1 MVLLRSALGAML
13 LTLSVPP
20 AVPDAFA
27 GEGEITFCN
36 EFPHK
41 VYVAIAYLQT
51 DVNNHLARGWL
62 NVETGKCYVF
72 DTAIRVQTFYYR
84 AESDTY
90 KDGKDKVKMNWGK
103 GQKFAIRDNSFQT
116 YNTEGEHSGMKQ
128 VEFSKGPESSGGPL
142 TCTVTFLADGKSM
155 TVVPAPGGA
164 NRAAPKGGSD
174 EQPATSAP
182 SGAPSEATP
191 APTAPSAG
199 GEDRN

>member
-1 MVLLRSALGAML
+1 ML
-13 LTLSVPP
+13 FALSVPLAAP
-20 AVPDAFA
+20 NAFA

-51 DVNNHLARGWL
+51 DVNNHLSRGWL

-72 DTAIRVQTFYYR
+72 DTALKVNNFYYY
-84 AESDTY
+84 AESDSY
-90 KDGKDKVKMNWGK
+90 KQGKDKVKMSWGK

-116 YNTEGEHSGMKQ
+116 YNAEGEHSGMKQ
-128 VEFSKGPESSGGPL
+128 VEFSKGPVSSGAPL
-142 TCTVTFLADGKSM
+142 TAIVTFMEDASVK

-164 NRAAPKGGSD
+164 NRAAPKGAGD
-174 EQPATSAP
+174 EQAAP
-182 SGAPSEATP
+182 GTPSEAAP
-191 APTAPSAG
+191 APTAPSTG

>member
-13 LTLSVPP
+13 LALCVPLAAP
-20 AVPDAFA
+20 NAFA

-51 DVNNHLARGWL
+51 DVNNHLSRGWL
-62 NVETGKCYVF
+62 NIETGKCYVF
-72 DTAIRVQTFYYR
+72 DTALRVNNFYYY

-90 KDGKDKVKMNWGK
+90 KDGKNKVKMSWGK

-116 YNTEGEHSGMKQ
+116 YNAEGEHSGMKQ
-128 VEFSKGPESSGGPL
+128 VEFSKGPESSGAPL
-142 TCTVTFLADGKSM
+142 TCTVKFLADGRSM
-155 TVVPAPGGA
+155 TVVPPPGGA
-164 NRAAPKGGSD
+164 NRAAPKGGGD
-174 EQPATSAP
+174 EQAAP
-182 SGAPSEATP
+182 GTPSEAAP
-191 APTAPSAG
+191 APTAPSTG